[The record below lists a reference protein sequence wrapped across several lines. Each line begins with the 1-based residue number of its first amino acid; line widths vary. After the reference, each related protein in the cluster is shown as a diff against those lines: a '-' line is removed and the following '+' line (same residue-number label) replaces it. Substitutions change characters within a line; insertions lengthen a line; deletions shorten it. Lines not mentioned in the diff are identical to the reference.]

1 MVVFLAGNISSSPER
16 QHHHHSGGQ
25 EHSHGANEHG
35 HTHEFMSN
43 PGLWT
48 DRDKI
53 VNRSDWKQVSLNLL
67 LQIYSH
73 AKCKV
78 MMKSIEIKWPI
89 TPLPRKWGGG
99 GGGAEIF
106 MCKGWEYSLTGCF
119 A

>member
-1 MVVFLAGNISSSPER
+1 MLLAGNVSSSTEH
-16 QHHHHSGGQ
+16 QHHSGGH

-53 VNRSDWKQVSLNLL
+53 INRSDWKQVSLNLL
-67 LQIYSH
+67 FQIYLLKFSH

-78 MMKSIEIKWPI
+78 LMKSI
-89 TPLPRKWGGG
+89 
-99 GGGAEIF
+99 
-106 MCKGWEYSLTGCF
+106 
-119 A
+119 

>member
-1 MVVFLAGNISSSPER
+1 MPNGDHCLYYSMYTFCVFSAGNISSSPE
-16 QHHHHSGGQ
+16 HHHHSGGH

-53 VNRSDWKQVSLNLL
+53 VNRSDWKQVRLNCHCSRYILY
-67 LQIYSH
+67 IYFQ

-78 MMKSIEIKWPI
+78 VMKSITIAKD
-89 TPLPRKWGGG
+89 GGG
-99 GGGAEIF
+99 GGGGGRI
-106 MCKGWEYSLTGCF
+106 
-119 A
+119 

>member
-1 MVVFLAGNISSSPER
+1 MFMLITFMDKSTFAPNGDYFNILCNYCMVVFLAGNISSSPEH
-16 QHHHHSGGQ
+16 QHHHRSGGH

-67 LQIYSH
+67 LQN
-73 AKCKV
+73 
-78 MMKSIEIKWPI
+78 SIPMQNV
-89 TPLPRKWGGG
+89 R
-99 GGGAEIF
+99 
-106 MCKGWEYSLTGCF
+106 Y
-119 A
+119 